1 MWYGLGAPGIS
12 SWLIA
17 RFISS
22 AIASR
27 ISLVTA
33 LDGGP
38 RLGGALGASLPV
50 LDTSRSGGLAAG
62 LGAFLAG
69 PGPAPVVGSG
79 PAGALPGASTARAPN
94 APRVTIGP
102 SSDLV
107 SPEYRMAPRTRVF
120 RMRVMAAPTAGSPA
134 VAAPGG

>member
-38 RLGGALGASLPV
+38 RLGCALGVSLPV
-50 LDTSRSGGLAAG
+50 LDTSRSGGFGGG
-62 LGAFLAG
+62 LGACL
-69 PGPAPVVGSG
+69 PGGCG
-79 PAGALPGASTARAPN
+79 PAGALPGASNARAPN

-102 SSDLV
+102 SSDVV
-107 SPEYRMAPRTRVF
+107 SPDLGGPRTRVF
-120 RMRVMAAPTAGSPA
+120 RMR
-134 VAAPGG
+134 

>member
-12 SWLIA
+12 SWVIA

-38 RLGGALGASLPV
+38 RLGDALGPSFAGV
-50 LDTSRSGGLAAG
+50 LDTSWSGGRG
-62 LGAFLAG
+62 GVLGACLLAP
-69 PGPAPVVGSG
+69 PGSGAG
-79 PAGALPGASTARAPN
+79 PAGAPPGAGGA
-94 APRVTIGP
+94 
-102 SSDLV
+102 
-107 SPEYRMAPRTRVF
+107 
-120 RMRVMAAPTAGSPA
+120 TAGDTPRGPGDGRSGGA
-134 VAAPGG
+134 RRVAGRGGVRRR

>member
-38 RLGGALGASLPV
+38 RLGDALGASLPV
-50 LDTSRSGGLAAG
+50 LDTSRSGGRG
-62 LGAFLAG
+62 TCLGASL
-69 PGPAPVVGSG
+69 PAGSG
-79 PAGALPGASTARAPN
+79 PAGALAGATRAP
-94 APRVTIGP
+94 APNTP
-102 SSDLV
+102 SVKIDVVIDVPS
-107 SPEYRMAPRTRVF
+107 RVF
-120 RMRVMAAPTAGSPA
+120 LM
-134 VAAPGG
+134 

>member
-12 SWLIA
+12 SWVIA

-38 RLGGALGASLPV
+38 RLGDALGPSFAGV
-50 LDTSRSGGLAAG
+50 LDTSWSGGRG
-62 LGAFLAG
+62 GVLGACLLAP
-69 PGPAPVVGSG
+69 PGSGAG
-79 PAGALPGASTARAPN
+79 PAGAVPGVRGGAAGDTPRAPVE
-94 APRVTIGP
+94 R
-102 SSDLV
+102 D
-107 SPEYRMAPRTRVF
+107 
-120 RMRVMAAPTAGSPA
+120 AGD
-134 VAAPGG
+134 GLR

>member
-12 SWLIA
+12 SWVIA
-17 RFISS
+17 RPISS

-38 RLGGALGASLPV
+38 RLGDAFGASLPV
-50 LDTSRSGGLAAG
+50 LDTSRSGGLGVGRAG
-62 LGAFLAG
+62 SLAG
-69 PGPAPVVGSG
+69 SLAGSG
-79 PAGALPGASTARAPN
+79 PAGALPAASASIAVVSPAHRRAPW
-94 APRVTIGP
+94 
-102 SSDLV
+102 
-107 SPEYRMAPRTRVF
+107 MRVF

-134 VAAPGG
+134 V